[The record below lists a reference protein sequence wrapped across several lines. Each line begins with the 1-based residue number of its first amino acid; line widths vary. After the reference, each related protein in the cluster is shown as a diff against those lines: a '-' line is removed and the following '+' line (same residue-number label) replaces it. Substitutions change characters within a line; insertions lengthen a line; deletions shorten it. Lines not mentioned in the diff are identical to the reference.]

1 MCCKCML
8 KSGENEMKR
17 ENALNVKVDEFMFRK
32 LGKAANEMD
41 VSQSEVVRR
50 CIQIALPV
58 LEANPTLVHI
68 MPYLRESA
76 IKER

>member
-1 MCCKCML
+1 MNNEDK
-8 KSGENEMKR
+8 EMKR
-17 ENALNVKVDEFMFRK
+17 ENALNVKVDEYMFRN

-41 VSQSEVVRR
+41 VSQSEIVRR

>member
-1 MCCKCML
+1 MCCKCL

-17 ENALNVKVDEFMFRK
+17 ENALNVKVDEFMFRD
-32 LGKAANEMD
+32 LGKAANIMD
-41 VSQSEVVRR
+41 VSQSEIVRR
-50 CIQIALPV
+50 CIQLAMPILIN
-58 LEANPTLVHI
+58 NPTLVHI